1 MAAVNKAS
9 APRGSR
15 VSLEGVSDEALP
27 NHINSFFTRFETHDF
42 SSHISYVK
50 QSLMPDD
57 SAVIDQER
65 VLGLFKHIGVNKYPG
80 PDGIC
85 GRTLRSCSDQLS
97 GVFHRL
103 FQTSIDTCTIPDI
116 WKVSTVIPI
125 PKKDN
130 PRLPNDFRPIA
141 LTSLVMKT
149 LEKIIEFFI
158 LAVTECNLDPL
169 QFAYRSGRGVDDAK
183 LFTLNT
189 LYRHLEVRG
198 LRLMREFY
206 ALIFL
211 LFLTPYS
218 HTF

>member
-42 SSHISYVK
+42 SSHISAVK
-50 QSLMPDD
+50 RSLMPDD

-65 VLGLFKHIGVNKYPG
+65 MLGLFEYTGVNKCPD

-85 GRTLRSCSDQLS
+85 GGTLRLCDEQLS
-97 GVFHRL
+97 GVFQPL

-116 WKVSTVIPI
+116 WKLSTVIPI

-130 PRLPNDFRPIA
+130 PKLPNDFRPIA
-141 LTSLVMKT
+141 LTSFVMKT
-149 LEKIIEFFI
+149 LGKKSLSSSF
-158 LAVTECNLDPL
+158 
-169 QFAYRSGRGVDDAK
+169 
-183 LFTLNT
+183 
-189 LYRHLEVRG
+189 
-198 LRLMREFY
+198 
-206 ALIFL
+206 
-211 LFLTPYS
+211 
-218 HTF
+218 